1 LINFFKSDFNYAS
14 ELSVGSRFA
23 ALSGPK
29 SVIVAAVLETMSRE
43 HRGGDSMNTKLKL
56 LAGATILGLSL
67 TGQSL
72 AQDKTI
78 SDGVFTQAQADAGK
92 LVYDSSCKN
101 CHNMRFYRDLLK
113 SWNNQPLIYL
123 WENIL
128 GTMPAD
134 NPGSLMLEEYTDVI
148 AYILSE
154 NDFPAGEHVLDPDN
168 GMDAINILAP

>member
-1 LINFFKSDFNYAS
+1 
-14 ELSVGSRFA
+14 
-23 ALSGPK
+23 
-29 SVIVAAVLETMSRE
+29 M
-43 HRGGDSMNTKLKL
+43 KLKFKTFIC
-56 LAGATILGLSL
+56 AAAFGLGIS
-67 TGQSL
+67 GHSF

-123 WENIL
+123 WENIM

>member
-1 LINFFKSDFNYAS
+1 MKLKFKTLICA
-14 ELSVGSRFA
+14 A
-23 ALSGPK
+23 ALGLGISGH
-29 SVIVAAVLETMSRE
+29 SF
-43 HRGGDSMNTKLKL
+43 
-56 LAGATILGLSL
+56 
-67 TGQSL
+67 

-123 WENIL
+123 WENIM

-154 NDFPAGEHVLDPDN
+154 NDFPAGEHILDPDN
-168 GMDAINILAP
+168 GMEDISILAP